1 MRGKSLIL
9 ALTVLALGAT
19 MAAATPD
26 INSAVIIERV
36 FNDCPTSDLTT
47 GNFYPGQIYIS
58 DMNMSCYGYANLH
71 VFRLSTDGATPA
83 VFDNDSNFRIAADMQ
98 ISGPT
103 NGEAGLNISPWWSQ
117 NVDGRFNVRIPDGE
131 IAVFGGRLPFY
142 SFTANYGLTYVQ
154 GTMIHLEMIYYAN
167 GLNETD
173 PATVEYKLVYNNTAY
188 SSGALPFDMGNP
200 AEPYGLWGMLND
212 GRVGGYAQI
221 LSQGGNPDAGCRVD
235 YFNIEFENLDVQ
247 AGACCYPDGACLVL
261 PETECVAAGGDY
273 YGDNVPCDPN
283 PCPIVP
289 VEEST
294 WGQIKSR
301 YSN

>member
-1 MRGKSLIL
+1 MRGRNLIL
-9 ALTVLALGAT
+9 ALTVLAIGAT
-19 MAAATPD
+19 VAAATPN

-36 FNDCPTSDLTT
+36 FNDCPSSTLTT

-58 DMNMSCYGYANLH
+58 DMDMSCFGYANLH
-71 VFRLSTDGATPA
+71 VFRLSEDGAIPA
-83 VFDNDSNFRIAADMQ
+83 VFNNDSNFRIATDLV

-103 NGEAGLNISPWWSQ
+103 GGEAGLNISPWWSP

-142 SFTANYGLTYVQ
+142 TFTGNYGLTYVQ
-154 GTMIHLEMIYYAN
+154 GTMIHLEMVYMAN
-167 GLNETD
+167 GLSETD
-173 PATVEYKLVYNNTAY
+173 PATVEYKVTYNNVQY
-188 SSGALPFDMGNP
+188 SSGPLPFDMGNP
-200 AEPYGLWGMLND
+200 DEGYGIWGMLND
-212 GRVGGYAQI
+212 GRVGGYLQV
-221 LSQGGNPDAGCRVD
+221 LSQGGNPDAGCRAD
-235 YFNIEFENLDVQ
+235 FFNNEFVNLDVQ
-247 AGACCYPDGACLVL
+247 TGACCLASGECMVL
-261 PETECVAAGGDY
+261 PEVECIAQGGDY

-289 VEEST
+289 VEESS